1 MLFQLFNPASHHRRF
16 QNQSLFITDT
26 VTFTSLDGFAYQN
39 LDRIEVKGKD
49 GARWHFGAVA
59 QHVISVFQNEGID
72 VSRLAFIC

>member
-1 MLFQLFNPASHHRRF
+1 M
-16 QNQSLFITDT
+16 
-26 VTFTSLDGFAYQN
+26 
-39 LDRIEVKGKD
+39 KGKD